1 MQALK
6 FMLIAS
12 GIALWVLMAVVVISV
27 ICEIVQKA
35 IAVKKRR
42 YEQKHRFDKPP
53 CAKCYCI
60 DCRRKEYGGNYCG
73 VVSRYV
79 ADEWFCNEADP
90 KTK

>member
-53 CAKCYCI
+53 TAKCYCI
-60 DCRRKEYGGNYCG
+60 DCRRKDFGGQCD

-79 ADEWFCNEADP
+79 ADNWFCNEADP

>member
-12 GIALWVLMAVVVISV
+12 GISLWMFMAIWVISAV
-27 ICEIVQKA
+27 CAIVEKA

-42 YEQKHRFDKPP
+42 YKQKHRFDKPP
-53 CAKCYCI
+53 TAKCYCI
-60 DCRRKEYGGNYCG
+60 DCRRKDFGGHCD
-73 VVSRYV
+73 VVSRYI

>member
-35 IAVKKRR
+35 IALKKLR
-42 YEQKHRFDKPP
+42 YKQKHRFDKPP
-53 CAKCYCI
+53 TAKCYCL
-60 DCRRKEYGGNYCG
+60 DCRRKDFGGHCD

-79 ADEWFCNEADP
+79 ANEWFCNEADP